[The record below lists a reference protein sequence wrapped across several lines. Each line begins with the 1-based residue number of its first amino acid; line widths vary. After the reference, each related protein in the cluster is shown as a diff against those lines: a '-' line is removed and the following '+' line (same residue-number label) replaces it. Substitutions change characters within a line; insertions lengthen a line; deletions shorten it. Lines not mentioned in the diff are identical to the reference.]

1 MPSASSSRSGNSINQ
16 SDNDNIPMHFPSVK
30 EQLDIIVNNTVEV
43 ISADELERKL
53 TKSLKTGAP
62 LKIKFGADPTRPDLH
77 LGHAVTLKKLREF
90 QDLGHEAILIIG
102 DFTAMI
108 GDPSGKS
115 KTRPQLTAE
124 EARENG
130 KSYFEQASKILD
142 IAKTTICYNADWL
155 GTMKFADV
163 IRLSSHYTVARML
176 ERDDF
181 EKRYRSQTPISI
193 HEFLYPL
200 AQGMD
205 SVHLKNDVELGGT
218 DQKFNLLVGRDL
230 QREYGI
236 EPQVCITMPL
246 LVGTDGVEK
255 MSKSYANTICF
266 CDPPEEMFGRLLSI
280 PDTVISTYAKF
291 LWSASANTAIQLF
304 QSTAPYDFEELQK
317 LINNNPRDSKRA
329 LARNIVTQYHTPND
343 ALKAQEHFDRVIVN
357 KQAPDDLP
365 IVEFSESPMPIVE
378 LLMALKAAPSKTEA
392 RRMINQGAVQVGD
405 MKITDT
411 NAVIGLGPEPVIIKA
426 GKRKFFKVAVKKKT
440 F

>member
-1 MPSASSSRSGNSINQ
+1 
-16 SDNDNIPMHFPSVK
+16 MHFPPVK

-43 ISADELERKL
+43 ISTDELEKKL
-53 TKSLKTGAP
+53 TKSIKTGTP
-62 LKIKFGADPTRPDLH
+62 LKIKLGADPSRPDLH
-77 LGHAVTLKKLREF
+77 LGHSVVLRKLREF

-142 IAKTTICYNADWL
+142 PEKTTICYNADWL
-155 GTMKFADV
+155 GQMQFADV

-246 LVGTDGVEK
+246 LVGTDGSEK
-255 MSKSYANTICF
+255 MSKSLGNAICF
-266 CDPPEEMFGRLLSI
+266 NDTPEDMYGRTLSI
-280 PDTVISTYAKF
+280 PDT
-291 LWSASANTAIQLF
+291 
-304 QSTAPYDFEELQK
+304 
-317 LINNNPRDSKRA
+317 LIEKYWNLLVPHHSGNDATIAERIAANPRETKRE
-329 LARNIVTQYHTPND
+329 LAREVVAQYYSPDD
-343 ALKAQEHFDRVIVN
+343 ASKAEEHFDRVIVN
-357 KQAPDDLP
+357 KQAPNDLP
-365 IVEFSESPMPIVE
+365 TVEFEEASMPVVE
-378 LLMALKAAPSKTEA
+378 LLMALKAFPSKNEA
-392 RRMINQGAVQVGD
+392 RRMIQQGAVQAGEE
-405 MKITDT
+405 KIADI
-411 NAVIGLGPEPVIIKA
+411 NAVIEFSETPVVIRA
-426 GKRKFFKVAVKKKT
+426 GKRKFFKVASAKKS